1 MKSYEIT
8 AQDGTSL
15 IIKAQNKFIAQ
26 KMAHQK
32 GIKIAHIS
40 EFSTH
45 TRAFSGRKKLTSAN
59 LALLFKE
66 ISLLLEAGISL
77 QQALN
82 ELCNNSEHK
91 NTTLFLKRLANA
103 LQSGQSVSSAF
114 ENSGFAFD
122 KSELALIKMGENT
135 GDLSFVFARLA
146 LLREKHLA
154 NTKKLKKAL
163 SYPVFVF
170 CTLIFAFC
178 ALMFFVVPQFQGIFD
193 EFNIALPFITRLLLE
208 SYTFLATFYP
218 LILGTMALFILLCLL
233 GHKSFATTADK
244 FIIKMPLFGKL
255 IFYHQSVH
263 FFLVFSI
270 LLKSGI
276 SVSKALNL
284 AKSTF
289 SNAFLVKECEKI
301 SEFLAQGL
309 CLDDAFKKVGV
320 FENLVVGMLSV
331 AMKSAKL
338 DTMSEK
344 IALYYEAKNDDLIDT
359 LLRIL
364 EPLMTLFVAI
374 LVLFLALGIF
384 LPMWEL
390 NQSIKW

>member
-8 AQDGTSL
+8 AQSGTSL

-26 KMAHQK
+26 KIAHQK
-32 GIKIAHIS
+32 GIDIAHIS
-40 EFSTH
+40 EIQTH
-45 TRAFSGRKKLTSAN
+45 SFVARGKRLTSAN

-66 ISLLLEAGISL
+66 LSLLLDAGISL
-77 QQALN
+77 QQSLS
-82 ELCNNSEHK
+82 ELCQNSEHK
-91 NTTLFLKRLANA
+91 TTALFLKRLLNA
-103 LQSGQSVSSAF
+103 LQSGQSLSSAF
-114 ENSGFAFD
+114 ENSGFIFE

-163 SYPVFVF
+163 SYPIFVF

-193 EFNIALPFITRLLLE
+193 EFGITMPFITRLMLE
-208 SYTFLATFYP
+208 SYKFLATFYP
-218 LILGTMALFILLCLL
+218 LILGFIALFILLCLI
-233 GHKSFATTADK
+233 GYKSFAYTADK
-244 FIIKMPLFGKL
+244 FIVKMPLFGRL

-263 FFLVFSI
+263 FFLVFSMLI
-270 LLKSGI
+270 KSGI

-289 SNAFLVKECEKI
+289 SNAYLARQCEKI
-301 SEFLAQGL
+301 GEFLAQGL

-338 DTMSEK
+338 GTMSEK
-344 IALYYEAKNDDLIDT
+344 IAQYYEAKNDDLIDT

-364 EPLMTLFVAI
+364 EPLMTLFVAT

-390 NQSIKW
+390 NQSVEW